1 MTAAL
6 PSTSL
11 PAAGTRPRTVVQ
23 PVTFGRLVAAEWVKI
38 RSLRST
44 WWALASTLALFVL
57 LAAIRTAD
65 MASIADHMPERFLVM
80 PVYAT
85 SGVVI
90 AQFVLCGL
98 AVVVITGEYRSGQI
112 RATLTAAPTRLPA
125 LWAKLAVVVGVVLVT
140 GTVGTL
146 LGWATSAVWF
156 DEVGKSIDITDPEH
170 ARLLLGVPL
179 YLAAMTALAFGI
191 GAAIR
196 STAGGITAMF
206 SLVFIIEPAFSYIPF
221 KPLQEL
227 AMYLPTAAGSRL
239 VTSDTVGSFIS
250 GSQSTTLGPWAGF
263 GVLLAWVAV
272 TLVVAAVLLRR
283 RDA

>member
-1 MTAAL
+1 MTTAA

-11 PAAGTRPRTVVQ
+11 PAATTRPRTTVQ
-23 PVTFGRLVAAEWVKI
+23 PVTFGRLVAAEWVKL

-44 WWALASTLALFVL
+44 WWTLASTLGLFVL
-57 LAAIRTAD
+57 LAANRTAG
-65 MASIADHMPERFLVM
+65 MASIADDMPDDFLVM

-90 AQFVLCGL
+90 GQFVLCGL

-125 LWAKLAVVVGVVLVT
+125 LWAKLTVVVGVVLVT
-140 GTVGTL
+140 GMIGTL
-146 LGWATSAVWF
+146 LGWATCAFWF
-156 DEVGKSIDITDPEH
+156 DEIGHSIDLTDPEH

-179 YLAAMTALAFGI
+179 YLAAMAALAFGI

-196 STAGGITAMF
+196 SAAAGIAAMF
-206 SLVFIIEPAFSYIPF
+206 GLVFIIEPAFSYVPF
-221 KPLQEL
+221 APLQEL
-227 AMYLPTAAGSRL
+227 AAYLPTAAGSRL
-239 VTSDTVGSFIS
+239 VTSDTIGSFIS
-250 GSQSTTLGPWAGF
+250 GTQSTTLGPWAGF

>member
-6 PSTSL
+6 PATCL
-11 PAAGTRPRTVVQ
+11 PPASTRPRTVVQ
-23 PVTFGRLVAAEWVKI
+23 PVTFGRLVVAEWVKL

-44 WWALASTLALFVL
+44 WWTLGSTLALFVL
-57 LAAIRTAD
+57 LAANRTAGI
-65 MASIADHMPERFLVM
+65 AGIADDMPDDFLVM
-80 PVYAT
+80 PAYAT
-85 SGVVI
+85 SGVVVG
-90 AQFVLCGL
+90 QFVLCGL
-98 AVVVITGEYRSGQI
+98 AVVAITGEYRSGQI

-125 LWAKLAVVVGVVLVT
+125 LWAKLAVVVGVVLVA

-146 LGWATSAVWF
+146 LGWATSAFWF
-156 DEVGKSIDITDPEH
+156 DAIGRSVDITDPEH

-179 YLAAMTALAFGI
+179 YLAAMAALAFGI

-196 STAGGITAMF
+196 STAAGITAMF
-206 SLVFIIEPAFSYIPF
+206 SLVFVIEPAFSYIPF
-221 KPLQEL
+221 APLQEI
-227 AMYLPTAAGSRL
+227 AAYLPTAAGSRL
-239 VTSDTVGSFIS
+239 VTSDTIGSFIS
-250 GSQSTTLGPWAGF
+250 GTQSTTLGPWAGF

>member
-23 PVTFGRLVAAEWVKI
+23 PVTFGRLVVAEWVKI

-65 MASIADHMPERFLVM
+65 MVSIADHMPERFLVM

-90 AQFVLCGL
+90 GQFVLCGL